1 MYIYIYGIISQFVWL
16 MFYPP
21 FCLCNIL
28 SGDVRRAE
36 PCLTAW
42 TWQGGCCGASAVQW
56 GYPYSTYSWMVH
68 VMENPVIFGWFWE
81 RRNPKRWT
89 YKESSSR
96 NFNPS
101 EKGLKSIRV
110 SHPKPVFETS
120 CPCPGLFC
128 SLRLDEQDW
137 HIGVSEHWVNTS
149 KMVQNISNQ

>member
-1 MYIYIYGIISQFVWL
+1 

-68 VMENPVIFGWFWE
+68 VMENPVIFWMILG
-81 RRNPKRWT
+81 T
-89 YKESSSR
+89 T
-96 NFNPS
+96 
-101 EKGLKSIRV
+101 KS
-110 SHPKPVFETS
+110 K
-120 CPCPGLFC
+120 
-128 SLRLDEQDW
+128 
-137 HIGVSEHWVNTS
+137 
-149 KMVQNISNQ
+149 KMNIQRIL

>member
-1 MYIYIYGIISQFVWL
+1 

-28 SGDVRRAE
+28 SGDLRRAE

-42 TWQGGCCGASAVQW
+42 TWQGGCCGASAVQG
-56 GYPYSTYSWMVH
+56 GYPYSWMVH
-68 VMENPVIFGWFWE
+68 VMENPVIFGYIWMILGTTKSKKMNIQ
-81 RRNPKRWT
+81 RVSKNPLVGISTPLKK
-89 YKESSSR
+89 Y
-96 NFNPS
+96 
-101 EKGLKSIRV
+101 KSIRV

-137 HIGVSEHWVNTS
+137 HIKCVSEHGGLTPPKWWTKHIKPVVCHS
-149 KMVQNISNQ
+149 KNNG